1 MQLHTY
7 AGFGISS
14 HKPAAV
20 NSRLGVDVTR
30 SCISQSFISRSII
43 YTILTLYQIL
53 HMTHVFEWK
62 YKMPIRLV
70 HYQLLR
76 KLLSSLLVWTIAIL
90 ETLCMYVICLSV
102 SKSEENTIM
111 KKAFGNI
118 KNIKHNRMCWQ
129 DGRLFEDK
137 EDWVVDSCTNCTCQV
152 KYMG

>member
-1 MQLHTY
+1 
-7 AGFGISS
+7 
-14 HKPAAV
+14 
-20 NSRLGVDVTR
+20 
-30 SCISQSFISRSII
+30 
-43 YTILTLYQIL
+43 
-53 HMTHVFEWK
+53 
-62 YKMPIRLV
+62 MPIRFV

-90 ETLCMYVICLSV
+90 ETLCTYVICLSV

-152 KYMG
+152 KDMG